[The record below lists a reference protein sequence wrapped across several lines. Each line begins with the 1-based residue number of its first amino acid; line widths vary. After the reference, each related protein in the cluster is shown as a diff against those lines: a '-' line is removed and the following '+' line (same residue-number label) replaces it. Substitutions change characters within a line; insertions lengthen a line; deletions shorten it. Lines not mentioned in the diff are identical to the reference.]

1 MNDLNFDAN
10 SDSGSAISEVSEPA
24 LDTDFSIP
32 DEYSQKS
39 WSKLFDG
46 KTGDELK
53 QEFFRSY
60 DDLQN
65 NLSLKVSDFLVS
77 NDLKQLENYD
87 EIKKSL
93 VSQLMPEYDI
103 PSDVNDYELDSV
115 LSNEEGQKFFA
126 PQEALELFGEKFK
139 ELGLSVKQGQE
150 LLKNYLDY
158 EVREF
163 QKYTDAEE
171 LEKNISGMFAQN
183 PVQRSTVESLIRE
196 FLPPEDQKFLQDTMP
211 NCVIEMFYKVY
222 KANGAAECKK
232 ALLLMKVGR
241 LPEDFIE
248 GMACEG
254 GCVGGPSSFKDQML
268 ARKSRDALIKKA
280 DDRGIYSNLSNY
292 DEESFSMHR

>member
-1 MNDLNFDAN
+1 MNDLNFDAF
-10 SDSGSAISEVSEPA
+10 SGDGSAVASGAENSIKA
-24 LDTDFSIP
+24 DFTIP
-32 DEYSQKS
+32 DEYSQKN
-39 WSKLFDG
+39 WSKAFEG

-53 QEFFRSY
+53 TELFRSY

-103 PSDVNDYELDSV
+103 PSDVNDYELGSV

-211 NCVIEMFYKVY
+211 NCVIEMFYKVSKGLVERY
-222 KANGAAECKK
+222 GYREGNAPSSPSAMKRTAAEKDEEYNRIASEIEALQHRPHTPEEK
-232 ALLLMKVGR
+232 ARLQAALLQVF
-241 LPEDFIE
+241 ED
-248 GMACEG
+248 
-254 GCVGGPSSFKDQML
+254 
-268 ARKSRDALIKKA
+268 
-280 DDRGIYSNLSNY
+280 
-292 DEESFSMHR
+292 